1 MGETSANVF
10 VINQISLGHNIST
23 FILQAIRPKQ
33 VLRVHDM
40 DYRDVFCFFGQR
52 LGLRS
57 FSEAAVGITGADVEK
72 LTAVGL
78 PRP

>member
-10 VINQISLGHNIST
+10 VINQISLGHNTST

-40 DYRDVFCFFGQR
+40 DYRDVFCFFDQR

>member
-1 MGETSANVF
+1 
-10 VINQISLGHNIST
+10 
-23 FILQAIRPKQ
+23 
-33 VLRVHDM
+33 M